1 MVQSYRNNRQGY
13 YTDCQYDTTPIG
25 ALVPNL
31 KSGANSYDHDFI
43 PFGAADTPR
52 LTEFAGNAY
61 NNGDDPAYTHEGYL
75 YCDGTEYNILDYP
88 ILYEVIGNDYGGR
101 ASTGIDVTAAGSG
114 YTVLSAVTISA
125 PPTGGVQATAEVES
139 VNGTGGILAI
149 SVINPG
155 SGYVT
160 SPTVTVAGGTSATF
174 VVRLSI
180 TGGFIQNITSANVM
194 SYYGDQYMGT
204 FKVPDTVCRKI
215 VGNGPV
221 FGANSPT
228 IGNESLAVGVTGGK
242 WYLDQSTQ
250 DNYFSL
256 GRITTTGYDKVI
268 ETTSCT
274 IIGSQTVKI
283 TMEDKKIPSIFQHQ
297 HAIYHT
303 VPGND
308 TWVSRSSGDRYLRSY
323 DSDTGKTYR
332 FDPTTGEE
340 LRHNHALLRQPIVN
354 TDVATYDFLDY
365 KGGDGGIGAIKD
377 VPDPGTAAGSSFKPQ
392 PGYTTEKPYDEQYYL
407 ASGDSASG
415 SIEFVTTIPNPTLE
429 RFSSTAQIGG
439 RKTTEGGQAVYDYS
453 QEWEYTSPGSYQIPF
468 SSITGTPTKLIYT
481 LIGGGGSGAAGN
493 IDGNDGQASTIT
505 AGSTLVLNAGGGS
518 KGGASSNNTGG
529 GGGNGGVATESGSLA
544 PSAAVS
550 GFSGTAGANDEILQS
565 TSSTDPGGGG
575 TGGTSVGNVYSV
587 PGDKGKGSNGCRVL
601 LGGLDGVYDFTF
613 TLSNTTNQAGTFNFV
628 DANNNAITNASQVEF
643 WLKGGRGGDGWS
655 RNGPGASDNNN
666 KGGYGALLYLD
677 LNTSGTS
684 LVDFFSPA
692 APGWN
697 VCVGAGGNGRLVGN
711 NYAINGADGGY
722 GGLGSSTTSNQ
733 VAMPVGAHGGGGG
746 AVTVLRNGTA
756 IVAGAAGGGGG
767 AGDGMEN
774 WGTNNFT
781 TTSSDGTLSAGTSGG
796 TYPGGEGYSDGL
808 QGSSS
813 GTIGVGSGGQGGQYG
828 CVGGGGGGGG
838 AGVSSGRTA
847 DGQTG
852 QPYGLGGAPGGP
864 GGEPGAWGGHFGG
877 RGGRQGLSEYKTTF
891 FGTGQL
897 SDHTEQHGSVRCKI
911 TYNNNKWTAAGGGGG
926 SGSVWRGDVSFG
938 SIGSPSTIDI
948 FVGSG
953 GSGISTSSPNTGS
966 TNNANGGYAKIGV
979 GVITGYTGGVDSITP
994 AGLIESASQSQT
1006 VWDVTLQTNGV
1017 GTGTG
1022 GNFILPTGTGG
1033 ANPQLPT
1040 VLFRGGG
1047 KSNSGTIT
1055 ATGYDQTGT
1064 GHAQGTVTATAS
1076 GILQSFTLS
1085 TTGGTNTG
1093 YTEKPY
1099 VYFLHGCGGGSF
1111 ATCQFANVSV
1121 SNVTLDGTAADYAA
1135 GKWLK
1140 FGGEGNPSAA
1150 DGQDRWVILKAQ
1162 DMTYVNYF
1170 SIKACRGNGVNGGDV
1185 PEEGMKVEYQLPGTT
1200 TWTYIDT
1207 IINPSAIRNDP
1218 LSGMAVPACGQ
1229 GVAHDGTAGAT
1240 KWYTY
1245 SVAIPAAAQAAST
1258 KIRLYQ
1264 QRAAGATENA
1274 GDKDHYGICE
1284 FIYHRQKA
1292 TIQQFTSASGEIR
1305 RNTVDFLEYNV
1316 QGETGAGYTYSS
1328 GLGCGDATLTMKSTT
1343 KIEPQAT
1350 IDPDYDVPLI
1360 SEYVTTKY
1368 LIKAF

>member
-31 KSGANSYDHDFI
+31 KSGANSYDHSFI
-43 PFGAADTPR
+43 PFGAANTPR

-61 NNGDDPAYTHEGYL
+61 NSGDDPAYTHEGYL
-75 YCDGTEYNILDYP
+75 YCDGTEYNIKDYP
-88 ILYEVIGNDYGGR
+88 LLYEIIGVDYGGR

-114 YTVLSAVTISA
+114 YTLLSAVTISA

-139 VNGTGGILAI
+139 INGTGGILAI
-149 SVINPG
+149 RVINPG

-160 SPTVTVAGGTSATF
+160 PPTVTVAGGSSATF
-174 VVRLSI
+174 VVRLSL
-180 TGGFIQNITSANVM
+180 TGGIIQNITTTNVM
-194 SYYGDQYMGT
+194 SYYGDQYLGT

-221 FGANSPT
+221 FGSNSPT
-228 IGNESLAVGVTGGK
+228 IGNASMAVGVTGGK
-242 WYLDQSTQ
+242 WYLDQDTQ

-256 GRITTTGYDKVI
+256 GRITTTGYDKVV
-268 ETTSCT
+268 ETTSCS
-274 IIGSQTVKI
+274 IIGSQTVKV

-297 HAIYHT
+297 HSVYHT
-303 VPGND
+303 IPGD
-308 TWVSRSSGDRYLRSY
+308 ETWVSRSSGDRYLRGY
-323 DSDTGKTYR
+323 KDDTGKTLR

-340 LRHNHALLRQPIVN
+340 LKHSHGLLRQPIVN

-365 KGGDGGIGAIKD
+365 KGGDGGVGAVKD
-377 VPDPGTAAGSSFKPQ
+377 VPDAGTSTGSSFKPQ
-392 PGYTTEKPYDEQYYL
+392 PGYTTEKPYDDQYYL

-415 SIEFVTTIPNPTLE
+415 TTEFVTTIPNPTLE

-439 RKTTEGGQAVYDYS
+439 RQTTQGGTPIYDYS

-493 IDGNDGQASTIT
+493 TAGNDGQNSTIT
-505 AGSTLVLNAGGGS
+505 AGSTLVLTASGGK
-518 KGGASSNNTGG
+518 KGGPSANNTGG
-529 GGGNGGVATESGSLA
+529 GGGNGGTATETGSLS
-544 PSAAVS
+544 PSGGVS
-550 GFSGTAGANDEILQS
+550 GNSGTQGANDEYLQS
-565 TSSTDPGGGG
+565 SNPSDPGGGG
-575 TGGTSVGNVYSV
+575 TGGSSPGNVYSIA
-587 PGDKGKGSNGCRVL
+587 GDRGKGSDGCRVL
-601 LGGLDGVYDFTF
+601 LGGLNGTYDFTF
-613 TLSNTTNQAGTFNFV
+613 NMSNTTNNAGTFNFV
-628 DANNNAITNASQVEF
+628 DANGLAISNASNVEF
-643 WLKGGRGGDGWS
+643 WLRGGRGGDGWN
-655 RNGPGASDNNN
+655 RPGSGSTNTNN
-666 KGGYGALLYLD
+666 KGGYGGQLYLQ

-697 VCVGAGGNGRLVGN
+697 VALGGGANGR
-711 NYAINGADGGY
+711 NGGTNPVIPGANGGY
-722 GGLGSSTTSNQ
+722 GGTGATTTSTQ
-733 VAMPVGAHGGGGG
+733 VGMPGAHGGGGG
-746 AVTVLRNGTA
+746 AVTILRNGSV
-756 IVAGAAGGGGG
+756 IVAGAGGGGG
-767 AGDGMEN
+767 GGGDGMES
-774 WGTNNFT
+774 WGTNT
-781 TTSSDGTLSAGTSGG
+781 QTSSNATISAGHAGG
-796 TYPGGEGYSDGL
+796 TYPGGVGLFDGL
-808 QGSSS
+808 LGSSS
-813 GTIGVGSGGQGGQYG
+813 GTIGVGSGGQGGQFG

-838 AGVSSGRTA
+838 AGVSSGRS
-847 DGQTG
+847 GSTG
-852 QPYGLGGAPGGP
+852 EGSYGGGGAPGGP
-864 GGEPGAWGGHFGG
+864 GGEPGGWGGHQGG
-877 RGGRQGLSEYKTTF
+877 KGGRQGLSEYKTTF
-891 FGTGQL
+891 FGSGQL
-897 SDHTEQHGSVRCKI
+897 SDHTDQDGSVRCKI
-911 TYNNNKWTAAGGGGG
+911 TYNSNKWTAAGGGGG
-926 SGSVWRGDVSFG
+926 SGALWRGDIAFF
-938 SIGSPSTIDI
+938 SIGSPSTIDV

-966 TNNANGGYAKIGV
+966 TSNGNSGYAKIGV
-979 GVITGYTGGVDSITP
+979 GVITGYSGGQNSITP
-994 AGLIESASQSQT
+994 AGLIESASQSAT
-1006 VWDVTLQTNGV
+1006 LWDVSLQTNGA

-1047 KSNSGTIT
+1047 KSNSGTVT

-1064 GHAQGTVTATAS
+1064 GHAQGTVTANAA

-1085 TTGGTNTG
+1085 TTAGTNTG

-1099 VYFLHGCGGGSF
+1099 VYFLHGCGAGSF
-1111 ATCQFANVSV
+1111 PTCTFANVAV
-1121 SNVTLDGTAADYAA
+1121 SGVTLDGSAGDYAT
-1135 GKWLK
+1135 GQWLK

-1150 DGQDRWVILKAQ
+1150 GGQDRWVILKAQ

-1185 PEEGMKVEYQLPGTT
+1185 PEEGLKVEYQLAGTT

-1245 SVAIPAAAQAAST
+1245 SVAIPSQAQAAGT

-1264 QRAAGATENA
+1264 QRAAGQNENA

-1292 TIQQFTSASGEIR
+1292 TIQQFVSASGEIR

-1360 SEYVTTKY
+1360 TPYITSKY